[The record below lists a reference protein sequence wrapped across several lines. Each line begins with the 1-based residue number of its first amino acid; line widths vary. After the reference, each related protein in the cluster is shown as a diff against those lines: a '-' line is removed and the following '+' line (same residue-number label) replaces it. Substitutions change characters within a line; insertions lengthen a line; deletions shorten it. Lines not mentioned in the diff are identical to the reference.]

1 MVFSY
6 EIWYNLCRYQNQ
18 NTTGVNDNMNDEKL
32 LYANKVEGD
41 ETEQSLRPTR
51 LNEYVGQTE
60 VKEMLNIFISAAK
73 MRAETLDHVLL
84 YGPPGLGKT
93 TLAYIISNEMGG
105 NIRVTTGPSINRIG
119 DLAAI
124 LSSLNPGDVLF
135 IDEIHRIPKVV
146 EELLYAAME
155 DFVLDIVIGKDS
167 TASTLRIDLPPFTL
181 VGATTRWGDLTSPMR
196 DRFGIVHQL
205 EFYSKEEL
213 MQIIK
218 RTSSIFNFYVSDD
231 AAEELASRSRGTPR
245 IANRLF
251 RRIRDFAQFESLD
264 KIDHKI
270 TKYALKKLDIDEL
283 GLNITDRK
291 YLLGI
296 IERYKG
302 GPVGLEALAATISEE
317 ITTLEDVNEPFLLK
331 EGFIVRTPRGRMVTE
346 KTYEHFK
353 IRKHSLL

>member
-1 MVFSY
+1 
-6 EIWYNLCRYQNQ
+6 
-18 NTTGVNDNMNDEKL
+18 MNDEKL
-32 LYANKVEGD
+32 LYANKIEGD
-41 ETEQSLRPTR
+41 DAELALRPSK
-51 LNEYVGQTE
+51 LSEYVGQLE
-60 VKEMLNIFISAAK
+60 VKEMLNVFISAAK
-73 MRAETLDHVLL
+73 MRSESLDHVLL

-105 NIRVTTGPSINRIG
+105 NIRVTTGPSISRIG

-135 IDEIHRIPKVV
+135 IDEIHRIPKIV

-181 VGATTRWGDLTSPMR
+181 VGATTRWGDLTAPMR

-205 EFYSKEEL
+205 EFYTKEEL

-218 RTSSIFNFYVSDD
+218 RTSQIFNFPITED
-231 AAEELASRSRGTPR
+231 ASMELARRSRGTPR

-251 RRIRDFAQFESLD
+251 RRIRDFAQFEKQSE
-264 KIDHKI
+264 INYTI
-270 TKYALKKLDIDEL
+270 TKYALDKLDIDEL

-296 IERYKG
+296 IERYQG

-317 ITTLEDVNEPFLLK
+317 ITTLEDVNEPYLLK
-331 EGFIVRTPRGRMVTE
+331 EGFIVRTPRGRKVTE
-346 KTYEHFK
+346 KTYEHLK
-353 IRKHSLL
+353 IRTHRLL